1 VSLDAGAIA
10 RALARRGAGVG
21 QPLSVVDRT
30 ASTNDD
36 ARAAA
41 AAGAPHGAA
50 FLADEQTAG
59 RGRGGHRWHS
69 PPGSNI
75 YLSLLLRPQ
84 LPLAAAASITLACGL
99 VVAAVVERALVGAG
113 APGAADAV
121 ALKWPNDVLAA
132 GRKIA
137 GVLVEAQLRGDA
149 IQSLIVGVGL
159 NVAER
164 SFPPEIAHRATS
176 LALLGVDAPRE
187 EVAADLIA
195 SLGEA
200 VTRFEADQ
208 LAPFARELARR
219 DWLRGRRVSVGEIS
233 GIAAGIDTDGRLL
246 VEGDD
251 GTLHPVVSGEVSVAL
266 GPT

>member
-1 VSLDAGAIA
+1 MSLDAGAVA
-10 RALARRGAGVG
+10 RALERRG
-21 QPLSVVDRT
+21 
-30 ASTNDD
+30 
-36 ARAAA
+36 
-41 AAGAPHGAA
+41 GAPHGAA

-99 VVAAVVERALVGAG
+99 AVAAVVERALVDDAGAG
-113 APGAADAV
+113 AGAGARGAADAV
-121 ALKWPNDVLAA
+121 ALKWPNDVLAG

-149 IQSLIVGVGL
+149 IQSLIIGVGL

-164 SFPPEIAHRATS
+164 SFPPEIAERATS

-187 EVAADLIA
+187 ELAADLIA
-195 SLGEA
+195 SLGEVVA
-200 VTRFEADQ
+200 RFEADHF
-208 LAPFARELARR
+208 APFAGELARR
-219 DWLRGRRVSVGEIS
+219 DWLRGRRVRVGEVS
-233 GIAAGIDTDGRLL
+233 GIAAGIDAEGRLL

-251 GTLHPVVSGEVSVAL
+251 GVLHPVVSGEVSVVL